1 MRPVLI
7 VSPDKSVSRE
17 LARDL
22 RPHDLEVS
30 GVDTAE
36 HAAQWSKNVTFV
48 CVVFDL
54 RSSPDYPPDIVR
66 KLRSSDSGL
75 SVVFIVDNPTEEI
88 ITDLARLAGTDMVRA
103 PIDPNE
109 LALRIIR
116 LAELRLLSR
125 EADSLRGERDVIY
138 RTDDYVAESPEMKAV
153 LEIIRRVA
161 QQNTNVLLIGET
173 GTGKELL
180 AGSVHYSSPRRH
192 RAFIKVNCA
201 ALPEPLLES
210 ELFGHEKG
218 AFTGAIRQRI
228 GRFEQAD
235 GGSILLD
242 EIGEIGPTVQVK
254 LLRAVQEK
262 EFERLGGERTV
273 YSDIRIIA
281 ATNRDLRE
289 EVAAGRFREDLYYR
303 LAVLTIDVPPL
314 RERPTDIIP
323 LAEFLLD
330 RSCRSMN
337 TAARHLSTDAKEALR
352 YHDWPG
358 NVRELENLME
368 RAIIM
373 TDSQVLDGEDLGL
386 PLAGSTGPHVSRRN
400 STGPPRTMIESEQMN
415 IVATLERCK
424 WVQKDAAS
432 MLGLSARALNYRI
445 QKLGITHAG
454 WRKNR

>member
-17 LARDL
+17 LASGL
-22 RPHDLEVS
+22 RPLGFEVS
-30 GVDTAE
+30 GADSAE

-48 CVVFDL
+48 CVVLDI

-66 KLRSSDSGL
+66 ILRSSDSGL
-75 SVVFIVDNPTEEI
+75 GVVFIVDNATADTI
-88 ITDLARLAGTDMVRA
+88 NDLARLAGTDVVRA
-103 PIDPNE
+103 PVDPNE
-109 LALRIIR
+109 LALRISR

-138 RTDDYVAESPEMKAV
+138 RTDDFVAASPEMLEV
-153 LEIIRRVA
+153 LETIRRVA

-218 AFTGAIRQRI
+218 AFTGAVRQRI

-242 EIGEIGPTVQVK
+242 EIGEIGPSVQVK

-262 EFERLGGERTV
+262 QFERLGGERTV
-273 YSDIRIIA
+273 HSDIRIIA
-281 ATNRDLRE
+281 ATNRNLRE

-303 LAVLTIDVPPL
+303 LAVLTIEVPPL
-314 RERPTDIIP
+314 RERQTDIIP
-323 LAEFLLD
+323 LAEFLLQ
-330 RSCRSMN
+330 RSCLSMN
-337 TAARHLSTDAKEALR
+337 TAKRQLSADARDALGN
-352 YHDWPG
+352 HDWPG

-373 TDSQVLDGEDLGL
+373 SDHEILTAGDLGL
-386 PLAGSTGPHVSRRN
+386 SSRGLSGSGPRSRGRHAPPQTMKEAERDTIVS
-400 STGPPRTMIESEQMN
+400 
-415 IVATLERCK
+415 ALERCN
-424 WVQKDAAS
+424 WVQKEAAVT
-432 MLGLSARALNYRI
+432 LGLSGRALNYRI
-445 QKLGITHAG
+445 NKLGITHAG
-454 WRKNR
+454 WRRNG